1 MPAKTL
7 IAVTLAF
14 AAAAPALAQESLPT
28 FRASVRTDANFPNPE
43 DAARK
48 GGAFVAPEAVLRV
61 TPGMTKSQVYTLL
74 DVPHFSEGLFGE
86 RTWDYILNFY
96 TGAGDAWESCQY
108 QIRFNKRARIE
119 DAYWRT
125 QACRDLAE
133 RLVAPPP
140 VVAEPAPRIEP
151 ASVQLAPANFHFQFG
166 HDSVGVAAYERRMA
180 GEIADTFKSGGFQR
194 VTVVGMADTSGN
206 PRYNHSLAQRRAA
219 VVADLLRGTFAERG
233 LPTGVFQVGATQ
245 DLTVPTPAGVREPAN
260 RRVNVMLGM

>member
-7 IAVTLAF
+7 LAVTLAF
-14 AAAAPALAQESLPT
+14 AAAPPALAQESLPT

-61 TPGMTKSQVYTLL
+61 TPGMTKSQVYTL
-74 DVPHFSEGLFGE
+74 
-86 RTWDYILNFY
+86 
-96 TGAGDAWESCQY
+96 
-108 QIRFNKRARIE
+108 
-119 DAYWRT
+119 
-125 QACRDLAE
+125 
-133 RLVAPPP
+133 
-140 VVAEPAPRIEP
+140 
-151 ASVQLAPANFHFQFG
+151 
-166 HDSVGVAAYERRMA
+166 ERRMA